1 MNEENKELNE
11 YAGFLSNERNYSK
24 KTVVNY
30 VNDIKQFLQFTKGEI
45 KVSDGEIRGFIE
57 SLNKRKLSRNS
68 VIRKIIAVRN
78 FYKYLIRNKKIQ
90 KNPFAYILTPKKEK
104 KLPSFLTEEETAK
117 LLDSIETKDFSSLRD
132 RTIFELIY
140 SAGIRVSE
148 LTGMNIENIDFI
160 NEEIKVFGKGSK
172 ERIAPIGGAALDLL
186 KEYVKQLKTYDA
198 GKTLF
203 INKNKGRLT
212 PRSVEIMII
221 KYARRAGIEKKV
233 TPHTLRH
240 SFATHLL
247 DRGADLRAVQELLGH
262 SNLSTTQIY
271 THLSIA
277 KLKREYEKAHPR
289 ARKKQ

>member
-11 YAGFLSNERNYSK
+11 YASFLSNERNYSK
-24 KTVVNY
+24 KTVINY
-30 VNDIKQFLQFTKGEI
+30 VNDIKQFLQFTKGQTG
-45 KVSDGEIRGFIE
+45 VSDAEIRGFIE

-117 LLDSIETKDFSSLRD
+117 LLDSIETKDFSGLRD
-132 RTIFELIY
+132 RTILELIY

-148 LTGMNIENIDFI
+148 LTGLNIENIDFI

-172 ERIAPIGGAALDLL
+172 ERIAPIGGAVLNLL
-186 KEYVKQLKTYDA
+186 KEYLKQLKTYDA

-203 INKNKGRLT
+203 INRNKGRLT

-262 SNLSTTQIY
+262 ANLSTTQIY

-289 ARKKQ
+289 AKKK

>member
-1 MNEENKELNE
+1 MNEDTGFNQYIE
-11 YAGFLSNERNYSK
+11 FLSNEKNYSK
-24 KTVVNY
+24 KTIESY
-30 VNDIKQFLQFTKGEI
+30 SNDINQFLQYTSGKTG
-45 KVSDGEIRGFIE
+45 VNDAQIRGFIE
-57 SLNKRKLSRNS
+57 FLNKRKLSRNS

-78 FYKYLIRNKKIQ
+78 FYKYLIRSKKIS

-104 KLPSFLTEEETAK
+104 KLPSFLTEDETSK
-117 LLDSIETKDFSSLRD
+117 LLDSIESKDFAGLRD
-132 RTIFELIY
+132 RTILELIY

-148 LTGMNIENIDFI
+148 LTGLNIDGVDLM

-172 ERIAPIGGAALDLL
+172 ERIVPIGGAALNLL
-186 KEYVKQLKTYDA
+186 KDYMRQLKAFDA
-198 GKTLF
+198 GKILF
-203 INKNKGRLT
+203 INHNKGRLT
-212 PRSVEIMII
+212 SRSVEMMII

-247 DRGADLRAVQELLGH
+247 DRGADLRSVQELLGH

-277 KLKREYEKAHPR
+277 KLKKEYEKAHPR
-289 ARKKQ
+289 ARKK